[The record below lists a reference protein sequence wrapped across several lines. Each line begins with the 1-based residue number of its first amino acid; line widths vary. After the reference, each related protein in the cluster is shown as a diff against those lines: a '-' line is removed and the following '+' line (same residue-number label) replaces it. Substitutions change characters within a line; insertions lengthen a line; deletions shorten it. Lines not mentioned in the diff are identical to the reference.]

1 MACPTTLNAFRIATE
16 SLSEDVYLLASYK
29 SIFLNLIPRGTFVR
43 GQGVVR
49 SVFTI
54 GRSEPTTD
62 YPAFTAVKQ
71 AVEGNTYDAVCA
83 VTYNDVPV
91 GFNEGTYGPEV
102 FGWKGPVLCEDRMMF
117 DFNIETF
124 IPLYV
129 RAIAKN
135 TDQTIS
141 NRFQSIYMSMV
152 PKAVANEDF
161 HFVEGDASIN
171 PPTTPVLTLDESLC
185 FISQDHLDETA
196 QILMDAGATDID
208 TDGWITWG
216 PDGPLFSLYIG
227 MVASKQIMLE
237 NAELRADL
245 RYADMGEGN
254 GARTIMRLGAKK
266 TLGNFMHIIN
276 LRPPRFS
283 YANGAYV
290 PVPPRVVAQT
300 GVTDLPTATQGTV
313 TTVNPDW
320 ISTATAPFEA
330 LFVLSPWVYTSE
342 VVPPV
347 TSAGGGVAFQ
357 PVNHVGEFEFIIG
370 GREISSDS
378 SCYDPRKKLGAHFA
392 EYWHAPRPIY
402 PIYGRMIIFKRC
414 PITFPC
420 QTCT

>member
-29 SIFLNLIPRGTFVR
+29 SIFLNLIPRGTFPR

-62 YPAFTAVKQ
+62 YPAFTAVQ
-71 AVEGNTYDAVCA
+71 TAAENTYTAVCN

-141 NRFQSIYMSMV
+141 NRFMSIYMSMV

-161 HFVEGDASIN
+161 HFVDGDPSIN
-171 PPTTPVLTLDESLC
+171 PPTTPDLTLDESLC
-185 FISQDHLDETA
+185 FLSQDHLDETA
-196 QILMDAGATDID
+196 AILMDAGATDID

-227 MVASKQIMLE
+227 MVASKQLMLE

-245 RYADMGEGN
+245 RYADMGDGN

-266 TLGNFMHIIN
+266 TLGNFVHMIN

-290 PVPPRVVAQT
+290 PVPSRVVAT
-300 GVTDLPTATQGTV
+300 NPAATEGTV

-320 ISTATAPFEA
+320 VSTTTAPFEGA
-330 LFVLSPWVYTSE
+330 FVLSPWVFTSE

-357 PVNHVGEFEFIIG
+357 PINHVGEFEFLIG
-370 GREISSDS
+370 GREISEDS
-378 SCYDPRKKLGAHFA
+378 TCYDPRKKLGAHFA

-402 PIYGRMIIFKRC
+402 PIYGRLIIFRRC
-414 PITFPC
+414 PVTFPC
-420 QTCT
+420 TTCS